1 MKTVN
6 NFLSDSASRLPD
18 KTALVFGEQRFCY
31 SDIFE
36 YALNLAGYLKKNGLK
51 KGDRVGIYL
60 GNCPEAVISIFG
72 VLEAGGCFVIIN
84 PTIKENKLTH
94 IINNSGAR
102 FLITDIAKTPTV
114 DNLKDRLDHE
124 IGTVYSGIALSNEQ
138 CLERIIKEKNTL
150 DWARPIDID
159 LASIIYTSGSTGD
172 PKGVTM
178 LHRNM
183 VSAATSIT
191 TYLENIEDDI
201 VLNMLPFSFDY
212 GLYQLLMVFKFGG
225 TLVLEKT
232 FGYPYQMIELI
243 GREKVTGLPCVPTM
257 FAILLQL
264 EKLEDVDLS
273 SVRYITNTAAALP
286 PNFIPRLQRIF
297 KSARIFSMYGLTECK
312 RVSYLPPDMI
322 SKKPDSVGIA
332 MPNTEVWIADDDGSE
347 LPRGKIGELAVRGG
361 SVMQGYWNDPETT
374 ARVLK
379 PGRYPWEKALYTGD
393 LFKMDADGYL
403 YFVGRKDDI
412 IKCRG
417 ERVSPKEIENV
428 LYSMPEILNARV
440 IGVPHEI
447 FGQAIKAEIV
457 LKDGHTLSDKQVLA
471 HCRKNLED
479 LMVPQFIDFV
489 KSLPISASGKI
500 KRK

>member
-6 NFLSDSASRLPD
+6 NFLSDSARRLPD
-18 KTALVFGEQRFCY
+18 KTALVFGGKRFTYKQIYDC
-31 SDIFE
+31 SR
-36 YALNLAGYLKKNGLK
+36 NLAAYLKNNGLE
-51 KGDRVGIYL
+51 KGNRVGIYL
-60 GNCPEAVISIFG
+60 GNCTETVISIFG
-72 VLEAGGCFVIIN
+72 VLEAGGCFVVIN
-84 PTIKENKLTH
+84 PTIKDHKLTH
-94 IINNSGAR
+94 IMNNSGAKFIISNAPKIPTITR
-102 FLITDIAKTPTV
+102 LIDQF
-114 DNLKDRLDHE
+114 DHE
-124 IGTVYSGIALSNEQ
+124 VSTIFTGTDKSETNCFEKIIEETSDRNWAL
-138 CLERIIKEKNTL
+138 
-150 DWARPIDID
+150 PIDID

-191 TYLENIEDDI
+191 TYLENVEDDI

-225 TLVLEKT
+225 TLVLEKS
-232 FGYPYQMIELI
+232 FGYPYQIIELI
-243 GREKVTGLPCVPTM
+243 RKEKITGLPCVPTM

-286 PNFIPRLQRIF
+286 PNFIPRLQKIF

-312 RVSYLPPDMI
+312 RVSYLPPEMI
-322 SKKPDSVGIA
+322 SEKPDSVGIA

-361 SVMQGYWNDPETT
+361 SVMQGYWNEPETT
-374 ARVLK
+374 AKVLK
-379 PGRYPWEKALYTGD
+379 TGRYPWEKALFTGD

-428 LYSMPEILNARV
+428 LYSMPEIMNARV
-440 IGVPHEI
+440 IGIPHEI

-457 LKDGHTLSDKQVLA
+457 LRDNVSLTDKQVLA
-471 HCRKNLED
+471 YCRKNLED
-479 LMVPQFIDFV
+479 LMVPQFVEFV